1 MVKPRKTR
9 EHETVGH
16 PPQLWNSRAA
26 QPAPKGAAHIPPHD
40 GHAREN
46 TGAWKGGPPADL
58 VVAGKMGAP
67 GVNVAYQGLRI
78 FGYLVSF
85 GAMSAAECMAGDPG
99 CSKTDVGIAAV
110 SIFIPEARLTKVL
123 ETHTAG
129 GVLSAGKS
137 LFSAGEDVKSLIQ
150 AAGSAK
156 ETVQAGGNVER
167 VVDAGRAIGT
177 DRSTGLPT
185 SVYTVITDTS
195 GNLVTAFPGKP

>member
-1 MVKPRKTR
+1 MVKPGKYRSMKGWATRHNSGTRARPNPRRRVLLTSRRMMVTPGKTR
-9 EHETVGH
+9 EHERVGH
-16 PPQLWNSRAA
+16 PPTWWLQ
-26 QPAPKGAAHIPPHD
+26 
-40 GHAREN
+40 EE
-46 TGAWKGGPPADL
+46 
-58 VVAGKMGAP
+58 MGAP

-99 CSKTDVGIAAV
+99 CSKTNVGIAAV